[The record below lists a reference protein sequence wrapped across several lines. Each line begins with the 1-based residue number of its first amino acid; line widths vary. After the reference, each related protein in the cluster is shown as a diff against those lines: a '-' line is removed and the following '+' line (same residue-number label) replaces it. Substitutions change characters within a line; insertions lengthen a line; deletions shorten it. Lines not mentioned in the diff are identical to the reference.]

1 MTAEGC
7 GHYGGNDMIHDALT
21 VAAAILKAAVLPAVG
36 GLLAIQVA
44 AWIWYRRD
52 GGKLGLI
59 AWLRGI

>member
-1 MTAEGC
+1 MSTMEAFQ
-7 GHYGGNDMIHDALT
+7 
-21 VAAAILKAAVLPAVG
+21 VAAAILGIFGLICGG
-36 GLLAIQVA
+36 GLLALQTA

>member
-1 MTAEGC
+1 
-7 GHYGGNDMIHDALT
+7 MIHDALT